1 VVTATDPTIE
11 DWYFEPARAAVW
23 GAVADR
29 VGAGIGSAEPVDSD
43 EDLQVP
49 RTLDE
54 FIDRLFAGPV
64 TFRALGIEPLDDDR
78 LAEQL
83 PNTLVGAFGPDS
95 VDAVSVHDRAET
107 LMVMGAVAPGRIGA
121 PLDAPSFRI
130 VSGFSSDDLDDLG
143 LNNADV
149 LKRAIDGL
157 IFTQVNVV
165 SVADVAGSEVPEVTR
180 IVVADPSV
188 IEGVEQTYGPLFGEI
203 EVVAA

>member
-1 VVTATDPTIE
+1 
-11 DWYFEPARAAVW
+11 
-23 GAVADR
+23 
-29 VGAGIGSAEPVDSD
+29 
-43 EDLQVP
+43 
-49 RTLDE
+49 
-54 FIDRLFAGPV
+54 
-64 TFRALGIEPLDDDR
+64 
-78 LAEQL
+78 
-83 PNTLVGAFGPDS
+83 
-95 VDAVSVHDRAET
+95 
-107 LMVMGAVAPGRIGA
+107 MGA

-130 VSGFSSDDLDDLG
+130 VSGYSSDDLDDLG

-203 EVVAA
+203 EVVAAEVVIEGVDIEVTLGKSYLGELGGSNAAGVAGSEDDA